1 MHNSL
6 CGLVKLIYVF
16 YWVAKPFL
24 WRDFCSLV
32 VIFIFEKTWMV
43 GHPPFFT
50 RTRDDDDFVKI
61 YGQESEISS
70 EVAHYVPWT

>member
-1 MHNSL
+1 
-6 CGLVKLIYVF
+6 
-16 YWVAKPFL
+16 
-24 WRDFCSLV
+24 
-32 VIFIFEKTWMV
+32 MV